1 MISENVKQMIPVIR
15 QYLSDKPVERAYLFG
30 SCSRGEET
38 VDSDIDLLVNY
49 TDDSLSLFAISRL
62 MVGLSKQLNRRV
74 DLVEESR
81 LSDFAR
87 PSAEKDKILIYER
100 EPA

>member
-1 MISENVKQMIPVIR
+1 MISKNVQQMIPVIR

-38 VDSDIDLLVNY
+38 ADSDIDLLVNY

-74 DLVEESR
+74 DLVEESGLR
-81 LSDFAR
+81 DFAR